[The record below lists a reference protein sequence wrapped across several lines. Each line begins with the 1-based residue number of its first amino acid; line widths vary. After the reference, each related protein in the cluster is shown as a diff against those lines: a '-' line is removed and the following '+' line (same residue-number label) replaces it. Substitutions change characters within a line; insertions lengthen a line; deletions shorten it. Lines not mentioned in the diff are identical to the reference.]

1 MQFKFKIDDM
11 YCTVV
16 VTDYTLGDEDFF
28 ECDYKVYDPDQEE
41 LKPQFISDFF
51 HDWIV
56 DEILDRALEEEKH
69 RAFTPEDHALRP
81 AWAWQNYLR
90 CRCP

>member
-41 LKPQFISDFF
+41 LQHAFISDFY
-51 HDWIV
+51 HDWII
-56 DEILDRALEEEKH
+56 DKILDKASEEDFYKSRQDKAEADWERNH
-69 RAFTPEDHALRP
+69 V
-81 AWAWQNYLR
+81 
-90 CRCP
+90 

>member
-69 RAFTPEDHALRP
+69 AAKDEIAYQRWERNHA
-81 AWAWQNYLR
+81 QY
-90 CRCP
+90 

>member
-41 LKPQFISDFF
+41 LKHAFISDFY
-51 HDWIV
+51 HDWII
-56 DEILDRALEEEKH
+56 DKILDKASEEDFYKSRQDKAEADWERNH
-69 RAFTPEDHALRP
+69 V
-81 AWAWQNYLR
+81 
-90 CRCP
+90 